1 MKFKVNRKYHIPYIA
16 GYNMSGSIIY
26 IDSRL
31 PKTLPGTSIKL
42 EKYLLI
48 HELTE
53 QHLEDH
59 MALSYP
65 EAHAIAGAAELAAF
79 DRDGH
84 SKEQKSEYIKFYK
97 QWEKLCR
104 STFDRIPA
112 DLDLSPYVES
122 KDHEL
127 LKKMK
132 QIEPAI
138 LVKG

>member
-1 MKFKVNRKYHIPYIA
+1 MKFKVNRKYHIPYVA

-31 PKTLPGTSIKL
+31 PKTIPGTDIKT

-59 MALSYP
+59 MGMAYP
-65 EAHAIAGAAELAAF
+65 EAHAIAEAAEMEALEH
-79 DRDGH
+79 DGH
-84 SKEQKSEYIKFYK
+84 GKSKSEYNKFYR

-104 STFDRIPA
+104 EEFERIPE
-112 DLDLSPYVES
+112 DLDISPYVES
-122 KDHEL
+122 KEHSL
-127 LKKMK
+127 LKRMK
-132 QIEPAI
+132 VIQPA
-138 LVKG
+138 LPVKG